1 MDGWPWKRKDDIML
15 EIKLEIAIPSVQN
28 PVSSKQYVN
37 RLHLYCTF
45 LVLSTTRMVS
55 L

>member
-1 MDGWPWKRKDDIML
+1 ML
-15 EIKLEIAIPSVQN
+15 EMKLEIAIPSVQN

-37 RLHLYCTF
+37 GPHLYSTF
-45 LVLSTTRMVS
+45 LVLSTTQMVS